1 MPDDPP
7 ADAAPNALP
16 NVPAGRARDLAFRP
30 GLPAA
35 AHPGFLG
42 LLMLDTRFPRPL
54 GDVGHPGTFE
64 RAGIPVRFVTVHGAS
79 PQRIVKEADP
89 ALMQPFIDAAVGLVQ
104 EGAVLVSTSCGFLA
118 AYQDQLARAVA
129 VPVVS
134 SSLLQAARFASP
146 GIVTIDAA
154 ALGPA
159 VLRGAAVPPGTPVQ
173 GVAPGCEFHRRILGN
188 DITLDLQQAER
199 DVVAA
204 AVQLVQAHPG
214 VTDIV
219 LECTNMPPYR
229 QAVARATGRA
239 VHDIETLLVGEW
251 ARLAGRQQRGGA
263 R

>member
-1 MPDDPP
+1 MTSSTQ
-7 ADAAPNALP
+7 
-16 NVPAGRARDLAFRP
+16 AGV
-30 GLPAA
+30 G
-35 AHPGFLG
+35 GFLG
-42 LLMLDTRFPRPL
+42 ILMLDTRFPRPL

-64 RAGIPVRFVTVHGAS
+64 RAGIPVRFATVSGAS
-79 PQRIVKEADP
+79 PQRIVTEADP
-89 ALMQPFIDAAVGLVQ
+89 TLLQPFIEAAVAL
-104 EGAVLVSTSCGFLA
+104 EGTGAAMLSTSCGFLA
-118 AYQDQLARAVA
+118 AHQAALARAVA

-134 SSLLQAARFASP
+134 SSLLQAARFPRP

-159 VLRGAAVPPGTPVQ
+159 VLRGAGVPAGTPVQ

-188 DITLDLQQAER
+188 EHTLDLRQAEQ

-204 AVQLVQAHPG
+204 ALQLVQAHPA

-251 ARLAGRQQRGGA
+251 AALRAGVPAGGG
-263 R
+263 RDQEPR